1 MASDQDAA
9 PQLRVRY
16 LDPPTFIN
24 STGVKYWRA
33 AALSKSRLP
42 IMHNLFIKAIRE
54 GPTHRISGCR
64 RRPFHVEWLKSDCYP
79 PMVWI
84 SQIDNREGDYEDI
97 APVDFEA
104 LVRKD
109 LRSMPAGTL
118 KNLWPGK
125 GDWSFLQGADVTW
138 TDFVFGSG
146 MIPAGI
152 SQVWID
158 DGHKVKW
165 ILVSRRGL
173 QARNGRSW

>member
-9 PQLRVRY
+9 PQLHVRY
-16 LDPPTFIN
+16 LDPPSFIN

-33 AALSKSRLP
+33 ADLSKSRLP
-42 IMHNLFIKAIRE
+42 IMHNLFIKAILE

-64 RRPFHVEWLKSDCYP
+64 RRSFYVEWLKSDCSP

-84 SQIDNREGDYEDI
+84 SQIDKRKGDYEDI
-97 APVDFEA
+97 APVGFEA

-109 LRSMPAGTL
+109 LQSMPAGTL
-118 KNLWPGK
+118 KDLWPGK
-125 GDWSFLQGADVTW
+125 EDWGFLQGADVTC

-146 MIPAGI
+146 MIPARI
-152 SQVWID
+152 SQVLID
-158 DGHKVKW
+158 DGHKVQW
-165 ILVSRRGL
+165 MSVSSPVF